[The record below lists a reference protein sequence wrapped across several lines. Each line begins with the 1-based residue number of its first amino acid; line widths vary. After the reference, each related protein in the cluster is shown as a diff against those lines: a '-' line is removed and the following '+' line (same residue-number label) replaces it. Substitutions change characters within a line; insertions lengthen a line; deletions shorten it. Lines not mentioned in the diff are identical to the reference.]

1 MILQSTLEQMK
12 DVDIRTVDKAAL
24 QDVSGFRF
32 DNSLSKEERAA
43 QIFKLTKN
51 PYCFRY
57 GDTAVKVEFA
67 DNGPPLQDVMSGFLI
82 RQKSGL

>member
-1 MILQSTLEQMK
+1 MITPNKLEQMK
-12 DVDIRTVDKAAL
+12 NVDIRTVDKAAL
-24 QDVSGFRF
+24 QDVSGFQF
-32 DNSLSKEERAA
+32 DTTLSQEERAA
-43 QIFKLTKN
+43 RIFDATKN

-67 DNGPPLQDVMSGFLI
+67 DNGPPMQDVMSGFLI